1 MDGSEGEVT
10 STWHGEKRRVVI
22 ESNVTQQFIVM
33 ATKHIKVEKSRSKTE
48 TMTVHGVSECVEL
61 GIRKLYD

>member
-33 ATKHIKVEKSRSKTE
+33 ARKHIKVEKSRSKTE
-48 TMTVHGVSECVEL
+48 TMTVHRVSECVEL